1 MTYQMP
7 NETDPISNEQRKWYS
22 SASSPAR
29 YEEGM
34 YDYCLYCLNNFKK
47 FYNMVNNICQS
58 CGRVADPVFKNKQE
72 NIAVTSINSDI
83 TPEQLKAVSLEYD
96 YSPMLSDPTTGFNE
110 ADTRMSANSIGEA
123 VKKLRMAEQLNTSLA
138 RAAQTN
144 GIKYIQKTNV
154 SKDKEK
160 VLFDGN
166 K

>member
-1 MTYQMP
+1 MSYH
-7 NETDPISNEQRKWYS
+7 ETDPIGNEQKKWYS

-29 YEEGM
+29 YNEGL
-34 YDYCLYCLNNFKK
+34 YDYCVYCINNFKK
-47 FYNMVNNICQS
+47 FYSMINNVCQS
-58 CGRVADPVFKNKQE
+58 CGRVADPVFKNKQVD
-72 NIAVTSINSDI
+72 IQVTSINDDVN
-83 TPEQLKAVSLEYD
+83 PGNLKAVSLEFD
-96 YSPMLSDPTTGFNE
+96 YVPLHSDPTTGFNE

-154 SKDKEK
+154 SKDKDK
-160 VLFDGN
+160 LLFDNN